1 MSTAAG
7 LVNHY
12 LHKEALVDDV
22 VGDGDTIPQSDDECA
37 LDHVTHTHTFTA
49 SLLLLHCVSE

>member
-1 MSTAAG
+1 VRTAAG

-12 LHKEALVDDV
+12 SHKEALVDDV

-49 SLLLLHCVSE
+49 SLLLLH